1 MAYDVTWQA
10 ITACKILA
18 FRRRSVLMIQVA
30 NTTHLYPTIY
40 VFEID

>member
-1 MAYDVTWQA
+1 
-10 ITACKILA
+10 
-18 FRRRSVLMIQVA
+18 MIQVA